1 MHSTA
6 RTVAILA
13 LAGSASA
20 FAPTMGMMGTQRRQA
35 VVEAAAVA
43 ISLPLAANAVVRMHH
58 HHGIGKLSAQDFGVK
73 GAAGPA
79 VEVSDSR
86 STRLV
91 DMDDEEQRIKLAMS
105 SHTNHVFDDA
115 SLDRNQADT
124 LQAQGQLRRRGQYH
138 LG

>member
-1 MHSTA
+1 MHTAA
-6 RTVAILA
+6 RTAAILA
-13 LAGSASA
+13 LAGSTSA

-58 HHGIGKLSAQDFGVK
+58 HHGIGKLSAQDFGGK
-73 GAAGPA
+73 GAAEPA

-86 STRLV
+86 STGLG
-91 DMDDEEQRIKLAMS
+91 DTDDEVQRIKVAMGS
-105 SHTNHVFDDA
+105 PTDHVFDDA
-115 SLDRNQADT
+115 PVYHNPEDT
-124 LQAQGQLRRRGQYH
+124 RQAQGQLRRRGQFH